1 MDFNPIYV
9 SHRKSVW
16 CQGVLHYFGMF
27 TFILFHVKGR
37 KLYYASHIP
46 FWRLWHDVSFFT
58 IFRGKAPSQFKKGA
72 LKVTYNNNVQSFMSL
87 TTTFNCTQKVKTLR
101 QVHACCRKF
110 IQLSKTVSFFFIQ
123 WFFTKLWR
131 KTSRMYQS

>member
-1 MDFNPIYV
+1 MCHIGSLYDVRVFCTILVCLLWFFFMSREESCTTQVIY
-9 SHRKSVW
+9 HFE
-16 CQGVLHYFGMF
+16 GYDT
-27 TFILFHVKGR
+27 TFLF
-37 KLYYASHIP
+37 LP
-46 FWRLWHDVSFFT
+46 F
-58 IFRGKAPSQFKKGA
+58 FRGKAPSQFKKGA